1 MATAVQPADVRSSNA
16 TVRRLESLEAS
27 TNLILHNLEEL
38 TASVRSLRE
47 KDGDM
52 EVSLS
57 RVASEQ
63 RKQTESLAEMM
74 RSQQA
79 SFNIALE
86 AEASARKAQADE
98 FKKALEEQSKAALEA
113 LKALVFKTAFVEVG
127 KWLLTTIIGA
137 AMASAAYFVTSIKR

>member
-1 MATAVQPADVRSSNA
+1 MTSAVQPPDARSSSA
-16 TVRRLESLEAS
+16 TARRLESLEAS
-27 TNLILHNLEEL
+27 NNLILHNLEEL

>member
-1 MATAVQPADVRSSNA
+1 MAIAMQPTDLRAGTA
-16 TVRRLESLEAS
+16 TLRRLESLEAS
-27 TNLILHNLEEL
+27 NHLILHNLEEL
-38 TASVRSLRE
+38 TSSVRSLRE

-74 RSQQA
+74 KSQQA

-86 AEASARKAQADE
+86 TEASARKAQADE

>member
-1 MATAVQPADVRSSNA
+1 MGIAAQPADAKTA
-16 TVRRLESLEAS
+16 TATSRRLESLETS
-27 TNLILHNLEEL
+27 NNLILRNLEEL
-38 TASVRSLRE
+38 SGSVRSLRE

-52 EVSLS
+52 EASLS

-74 RSQQA
+74 KSQQA
-79 SFNIALE
+79 SFNTALE
-86 AEASARKAQADE
+86 AEAGARKAQADE

-127 KWLLTTIIGA
+127 KWLLTTVIGA
-137 AMASAAYFVTSIKR
+137 AMASAAYFVTAAKR

>member
-1 MATAVQPADVRSSNA
+1 MATAMQPADLRLGSA
-16 TVRRLESLEAS
+16 TARRLESLEAS
-27 TNLILHNLEEL
+27 NHLILHNLEEL

-74 RSQQA
+74 KTQQG
-79 SFNIALE
+79 SFNVALE

-98 FKKALEEQSKAALEA
+98 FKRALEEQSKAALEA

-137 AMASAAYFVTSIKR
+137 AMASAAYFVTAMKR

>member
-1 MATAVQPADVRSSNA
+1 MATAVRPTDVRSSNA
-16 TVRRLESLEAS
+16 TARRLESLEGS
-27 TNLILHNLEEL
+27 NNLILHNLEEL

-79 SFNIALE
+79 SFNSALE

>member
-1 MATAVQPADVRSSNA
+1 MAAASQPTEARPTPATA
-16 TVRRLESLEAS
+16 RRLESLEAS

-38 TASVRSLRE
+38 TSSVRSLRE

-52 EVSLS
+52 EASLS

-79 SFNIALE
+79 SFNAALE
-86 AEASARKAQADE
+86 AEAGARKSQADE

-137 AMASAAYFVTSIKR
+137 AMASAAYFITAVKR